1 MKYILAASLLF
12 LYWSHAS
19 GQDVDSVQQLRD
31 EIAGL
36 EAKFKTLKS
45 TELAQSMAQRSLLTP
60 SYFSELKA
68 LVARQ
73 AYNLWLD
80 NDGERLVS
88 HLNIYSAL
96 YYANKYLG
104 YDSVHLKSYNKAVGH
119 SASVVSVQYGSDPN
133 IFYSAGSDGKVL
145 KWRLDEGFSTPE
157 VIYDGDHL
165 IRSLDISSDDQWLLV
180 VTKDQGI
187 IMLNNGQSDPVEGRP
202 VVARDLEQVQT
213 AVFVPGENKIA
224 VVNRKG
230 ELKLKGFGQE
240 EVIGT
245 TDQKITSMKVT
256 KSDKDIL
263 LGTAAGS
270 VQVWEDTLAYDFYL
284 PESFAV
290 NTMAITSDFKTLAL
304 GREKGDVILWDLE
317 NKSLIRTISGHQSSI
332 TSVDFDPSDK
342 LLLSA
347 SRDGTVRVWDMSDS
361 RKLPLVLDDHN
372 DWVMTACFSPDGQ
385 RIISG
390 SRNNFI
396 RFWPVYHKELAD
408 RVCQLVSRN
417 LTEAEWKEYVGE
429 GVPYTAT
436 CPVH

>member
-1 MKYILAASLLF
+1 MKSTLAIALLF
-12 LYWSHAS
+12 LCWSQAIC
-19 GQDVDSVQQLRD
+19 QEVDSVQL
-31 EIAGL
+31 L
-36 EAKFKTLKS
+36 KAKVADFESSFKTLKS

-73 AYNLWLD
+73 AYNLWLA
-80 NDGERLVS
+80 NDGDRLVS

-104 YDSVHLKSYNKAVGH
+104 YDSIHLRSYNEAIGH
-119 SASVVSVQYGSDPN
+119 NASVVSVQYGSDPN
-133 IFYSAGSDGKVL
+133 IFYSAGSDGKVI
-145 KWRLDEGFSTPE
+145 KWRLDEGFNTPE
-157 VIYDGDHL
+157 VIYEGNQL

-180 VTKDQGI
+180 VTKEQGI
-187 IMLNNGQSDPVEGRP
+187 VMLDNRPPGPLEDRP
-202 VVARDLEQVQT
+202 VAARDPEPVQT
-213 AVFVPGENKIA
+213 AVFVPGENMIA

-230 ELKLKGFGQE
+230 ELKLKSFGE
-240 EVIGT
+240 EEIIGT
-245 TDQKITSMKVT
+245 TNQKVTSMKANSS
-256 KSDKDIL
+256 KNIL

-270 VQVWEDTLAYDFYL
+270 VQVWEDTLTQDFYL
-284 PESFAV
+284 PEAFAV
-290 NTMAITSDFKTLAL
+290 NTMAISSDFKTLAL
-304 GREKGDVILWDLE
+304 GREKGDVILWNLE
-317 NKSLIRTISGHQSSI
+317 SKSLIRTISGHQSAI
-332 TSVDFDPSDK
+332 TAVDFDPGDN

-390 SRNNFI
+390 SRDNFI

-408 RVCQLVSRN
+408 RVCELVSRN
-417 LTEAEWKEYVGE
+417 LTEAEWKEYLGE
-429 GVPYTAT
+429 GVPYTET
-436 CPVH
+436 CPLN

>member
-1 MKYILAASLLF
+1 MKYTFVIGLL
-12 LYWSHAS
+12 LLCRSHAI
-19 GQDVDSVQQLRD
+19 GQEVDSVQLLKAKV
-31 EIAGL
+31 AGF
-36 EAKFKTLKS
+36 ESSFNTLKS

-73 AYNLWLD
+73 AYNLWLA
-80 NDGERLVS
+80 NDGDRLVS

-104 YDSVHLKSYNKAVGH
+104 YDSVHLRSYNEAVGH
-119 SASVVSVQYGSDPN
+119 NASVVAVQYGSDPN
-133 IFYSAGSDGKVL
+133 IFYSAGSDGKVI
-145 KWRLDEGFSTPE
+145 KWRLDEGFNTPE
-157 VIYDGDHL
+157 VIYEGKQL

-180 VTKDQGI
+180 VTKEQGI
-187 IMLNNGQSDPVEGRP
+187 VMLNNRPTGPLEGSP
-202 VVARDLEQVQT
+202 MVARDPEPVQT

-224 VVNRKG
+224 VVNRNG
-230 ELKLKGFGQE
+230 ELKLKGFGE
-240 EVIGT
+240 EEIIGT
-245 TDQKITSMKVT
+245 TTQKITSMKANSSN
-256 KSDKDIL
+256 KNIL
-263 LGTAAGS
+263 LGTDAGS
-270 VQVWEDTLAYDFYL
+270 VQVWEDTLTQDFYL
-284 PESFAV
+284 PEAFAV
-290 NTMAITSDFKTLAL
+290 TTMAISSDFKTLAL

-317 NKSLIRTISGHQSSI
+317 NKSLIRTISGHQSAI
-332 TSVDFDPSDK
+332 TAVDFDPDAK

-390 SRNNFI
+390 SRDNFI

-408 RVCQLVSRN
+408 RVCELVTRN
-417 LTEAEWKEYVGE
+417 LTEEEWKEYLGE
-429 GVPYTAT
+429 GVPYTQT
-436 CPVH
+436 CPLN